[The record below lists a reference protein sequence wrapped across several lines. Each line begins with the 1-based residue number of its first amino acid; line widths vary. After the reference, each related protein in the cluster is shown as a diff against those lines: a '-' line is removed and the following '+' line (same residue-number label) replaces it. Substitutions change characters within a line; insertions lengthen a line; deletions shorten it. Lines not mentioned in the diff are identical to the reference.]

1 MDLGGITPV
10 EAIGAMPV
18 STGTSEDEIEEE
30 TPNVP
35 TTEAE
40 RLQRAKEFLLLLGD
54 TETELEII
62 KEEDFWRDSDS
73 TMSSESGVM
82 SDSED
87 GANIGNQNVFRKPP
101 QRGSDDPVD
110 TDSSDEVEPLNSQK
124 KPSRSK
130 KKKRPPVSV
139 NNEDN
144 KGESS
149 DEVEPLYPD
158 EGVPLSPSP
167 KPKRKKPT
175 VEKAQDPKPTDD
187 IPTDPT
193 SFYEKLSAL
202 PQNDAPGTAEG
213 VSSPE
218 DNRSQAESGIGHEPG
233 SNGERPVSPFPDD
246 EEVEPED
253 DYVPPEDKSTPTA
266 PPRSNN
272 SDTTTPKPTQNDATP
287 PPPNTTPGKP
297 SSGPKRRKEPNKK
310 SDLASSAPASA
321 PEDDGFFGNLL
332 KKKKGRSVPD
342 KQEPSTTEPS
352 TKDETDNDEKPGVL
366 DNLLNK
372 LKPKT
377 SGPEDN
383 VNKDDTKRKQSVDDE
398 PPKTEED
405 DNDKP
410 GLFDNLL
417 KKMKPK
423 PKDSGD
429 TRSKEDSDG
438 LQPPVNQ
445 TKPETTTKDPKTE
458 EDEDDK
464 PGLFD
469 NLLKKIKPKPKDS
482 EDTPN
487 KEDSDERQP
496 VEKDSPA
503 NPDAGGLSKPTTE
516 GDKDDKPGLLD
527 NLLNKLKPKDREDD
541 PSKQGSKPTENK
553 DHTDPDKT
561 QSSDRQPDKPEDA
574 EKKPSK
580 GVLDRLLKT
589 LHLDEETIPPPPEG
603 HPTDKSTEEPSEEQK
618 AKTALPGDDAK
629 TDEPAPI
636 PPPRTKSLRKRPT
649 TLPVGTPTEKDNKQK
664 DAAEKRPSKKPEEKN
679 TSSKPNGSSKPAK
692 GNKAPLNPMLVFGIV
707 PMEFEDVPLTPPCPR
722 KKQKPA
728 KPTKTPKEQKD
739 GEQKTPDDKT
749 NGSVLGP
756 PEEESDTLG
765 SFLDY
770 VFGRPKDRK
779 TPVARPKIVP
789 KPEDAT
795 KPKDKGPSEAIP
807 TKKEE
812 PSPAVKSLHG
822 LLERSPES
830 DNKATEPPKDEL
842 AKSKPTKESQQP
854 KDEPQVPKETEKPK
868 DEPKPSKEAEKP
880 KKETKPS
887 KEAEKSKE
895 EPKPTKVT
903 EQPKDEPAT
912 TKPVK
917 ETEQPKNEPATS
929 KPDAPDQ
936 KAAETRPVIEKPSE
950 EKAAPPSPKPK
961 STKEKKTP
969 KTPSPKV
976 RKSSKSK
983 EPTEEP
989 TKKKTKEKKPAKD
1002 KTKSRK
1008 KSEEKPVNADP
1019 SKAQEPLATLQNFE
1033 PVKAAPPAPQIPQKI
1048 EDEPVFAAPPLAK
1061 ENLPTSPRSRKP
1073 SKTLLSKLKKLKDG
1087 LTHDIS
1093 SDNEVE
1099 SPETKRKGLSKV
1111 PDMPQ
1116 EKEEE
1121 EPEKVEPPPRRKR
1134 DDKSMSPPPQK
1145 RQEMAPDTTQEEPKE
1160 IPMEMPTPPPRHK
1173 KDVPESKDSEEPVKA
1188 EPPPPEKEEEKEP
1201 VPIQEQVEQEPVK
1214 AAPPQP
1220 QQEEKPSKPEEKE
1233 DVTPVAVEPAAPQ
1246 QEQPV
1251 KAAPPVPQPQEDAE
1265 PPKQEEKG
1273 DVTPVTVEPSAPQP
1287 EEVKKEP
1294 EQIEPEPMTS
1304 MPPQPQEKIEPVIP
1318 EEKEEPSIPDKEE
1331 DIKPETIEEPVP
1343 QKEATVEEEKE
1354 PDTTEP
1360 VTEERPVETEPEKPK
1375 EEEKEDVPATVEDK
1389 PPEDETKDES
1399 TLEDQHISEP
1409 TESVPTESAPPL
1421 PPRRSKGKKDTAPT
1435 DAEQLIVPEEKTEEE
1450 NDNKPDR
1457 IEPPP
1462 LPVKRKSQR
1471 SDEQLPSPVDENKY
1485 PEISFSDAPPLQTNL
1500 DDIFHS
1506 PDDVLNAP
1514 CKGSDD
1520 EVPNEEEQGIVP
1532 DELAPVKT
1540 KKRSESF
1547 KAGRDRLKALGKS
1560 LKDKATR
1567 RKSDKSPA
1575 EDKPDIGDEPE
1586 DLVEEPDTP
1595 SSPQEED
1602 SHKTASLDRL
1612 KALGKSLKDK
1622 TKRRKSDKS
1631 PDEDEPETKDDPD
1644 NIVEE
1649 PDTPSSPQ
1657 EPDSQTP
1664 GARDRLKALGKSLK
1678 DKAKRRKSDKTPD
1691 EDKPEMTDDP
1701 EEPVPEITD
1710 DPDNSVDAPSSPQEP
1725 ESPKP
1730 KKPSRSLLSKLK
1742 DGLLSDSEKE
1752 LTPHVQKKPS
1762 DVESDEPV
1770 TSKAADQEDIPTPG
1784 PSHQPDEIIDT
1795 QDEAPTKPEKKKI
1808 NLPRKLSKLRNSFK
1822 RKAKPKSDDVPK
1834 SDLEGEAIPDQ
1845 DDENKENAPSLEDP
1859 PKDTDRS
1866 PDSPS
1871 TLKFPESTSPNE
1883 SFSTVIEN
1891 FAAREDPGQE
1901 EDEPVSK
1908 PIDEPT
1914 EEEDNDPEEAWS
1926 PWFKDTPKTEA
1937 PSDAHSS
1944 PILEK
1949 KPKDDAPTP
1958 LIEDQDD
1965 SSDVP
1970 PKLPPKQKDLE
1981 EPSDKEDND
1990 DVPICEKIKPLEE
2003 TCVKCRKV
2011 LKDSDVV
2018 VNFNGLTIHQT
2029 CMSKEKENKKEPLQ
2043 APNDDRSPKPDIE
2056 DKPDD
2061 TPRKPPKED
2070 DQILNTCWVCGEEIT
2085 GMMIVAL
2092 GRYWHAEHFRCARCG
2107 IPFKAV
2113 GLPHYEHGGK
2123 AYCEQ
2128 HFHEL
2133 FSDFCYACDQPI
2145 TDDIICAMNKTWC
2158 RKHFSCAMCSQNIK
2172 LDDKFYACDGRPVC
2186 KHCKDKVPA
2195 SLLQTRKKR
2204 TIVDTIRDM
2213 VRSPRSTNADKIS
2226 V

>member
-30 TPNVP
+30 TSNVP

-202 PQNDAPGTAEG
+202 PQNEAPGTAEG

-253 DYVPPEDKSTPTA
+253 DYVPPEDKSTTIA
-266 PPRSNN
+266 PPRSTKR
-272 SDTTTPKPTQNDATP
+272 SVATTPKPVQRDDTSP
-287 PPPNTTPGKP
+287 PTKTTPSQP
-297 SSGPKRRKEPNKK
+297 SNGSKRIKEPNKK
-310 SDLASSAPASA
+310 SDTTPKGDSTSV

-332 KKKKGRSVPD
+332 KKKKGRNVPD
-342 KQEPSTTEPS
+342 KQEPSSTEPS
-352 TKDETDNDEKPGVL
+352 TKDETDNDEKPGLL

-372 LKPKT
+372 LKPKAT
-377 SGPEDN
+377 GPEDN
-383 VNKDDTKRKQSVDDE
+383 VNKDDSKRKHPVDDE
-398 PPKTEED
+398 SPRDQRKPETNTNYPKTEED
-405 DNDKP
+405 ENDKP

-423 PKDSGD
+423 AKDSED
-429 TRSKEDSDG
+429 TPSKDGSDG
-438 LQPPVNQ
+438 SQPTANQ
-445 TKPETTTKDPKTE
+445 TKPETTAKDPKTE

-482 EDTPN
+482 EDTPSN
-487 KEDSDERQP
+487 EYSDGRQS
-496 VEKDSPA
+496 VEKDSRA
-503 NPDAGGLSKPTTE
+503 NQKKPVSTSRHPDSGGSPEPTT
-516 GDKDDKPGLLD
+516 DKDDKLGLLD
-527 NLLNKLKPKDREDD
+527 NLLSKLKPKDREDD
-541 PSKQGSKPTENK
+541 PSKRGSKPTENENN
-553 DHTDPDKT
+553 TDPDKT
-561 QSSDRQPDKPEDA
+561 DSSDRQPDKPEDA
-574 EKKPSK
+574 AKKKPSE

-589 LHLDEETIPPPPEG
+589 LHLDEETIPPPPEDQS
-603 HPTDKSTEEPSEEQK
+603 TDKSTDEPSQGQK
-618 AKTALPGDDAK
+618 PKTALPGDDAK

-756 PEEESDTLG
+756 QEEESDTLG

-795 KPKDKGPSEAIP
+795 KPKDKSPSDTIP

-812 PSPAVKSLHG
+812 PSPAVKSLQG
-822 LLERSPES
+822 LLERSSEV
-830 DNKATEPPKDEL
+830 DNKATETPKDEP
-842 AKSKPTKESQQP
+842 AKSKPAKESQQP

-868 DEPKPSKEAEKP
+868 DEPKPSKETEKP
-880 KKETKPS
+880 KEETKPS

-903 EQPKDEPAT
+903 EQPKDDPAT

-917 ETEQPKNEPATS
+917 ETERPKNEPTTS

-936 KAAETRPVIEKPSE
+936 KAAETRPIIEKPSE
-950 EKAAPPSPKPK
+950 DKAAPPSPRPK

-976 RKSSKSK
+976 RKSSKNK

-1019 SKAQEPLATLQNFE
+1019 PKAQEPPATLQNVE

-1048 EDEPVFAAPPLAK
+1048 EDEPVFAAPPQAK

-1099 SPETKRKGLSKV
+1099 SPETKRKELPKV
-1111 PDMPQ
+1111 PDTPQ
-1116 EKEEE
+1116 KREEE

-1145 RQEMAPDTTQEEPKE
+1145 RQEKTPDTTPEKPVE
-1160 IPMEMPTPPPRHK
+1160 IPTEMPTPPPRHK
-1173 KDVPESKDSEEPVKA
+1173 KDVPETKDNEEPVKA
-1188 EPPPPEKEEEKEP
+1188 ESPPPEKEEEKEP

-1220 QQEEKPSKPEEKE
+1220 QEEEKPSKPEKKE
-1233 DVTPVAVEPAAPQ
+1233 DVTPVAVEAAAPQ
-1246 QEQPV
+1246 QEEPV

-1265 PPKQEEKG
+1265 APKQEEKE
-1273 DVTPVTVEPSAPQP
+1273 DVTPVTVEPAAPQP
-1287 EEVKKEP
+1287 EEVKKAP
-1294 EQIEPEPMTS
+1294 EQVEPEPVTS

-1375 EEEKEDVPATVEDK
+1375 EEDKEDVPATVEEK
-1389 PPEDETKDES
+1389 PPEDETKDEP

-1421 PPRRSKGKKDTAPT
+1421 PPRRSKGKKEDAPT
-1435 DAEQLIVPEEKTEEE
+1435 DAEQLIVPEEQTEEE

-1471 SDEQLPSPVDENKY
+1471 SEEQLPSPVDENKY

-1520 EVPNEEEQGIVP
+1520 DVPKEEEQGIVP

-1560 LKDKATR
+1560 LKNKATR
-1567 RKSDKSPA
+1567 RKSDKSPD
-1575 EDKPDIGDEPE
+1575 EDKPEPK
-1586 DLVEEPDTP
+1586 DDPDNIVEEVDTP

-1602 SHKTASLDRL
+1602 SQKRASLDRL

-1622 TKRRKSDKS
+1622 TKRRKSEKS
-1631 PDEDEPETKDDPD
+1631 PDEEEPETKDDPD

-1649 PDTPSSPQ
+1649 VDTPSSPQ

-1678 DKAKRRKSDKTPD
+1678 DKAKRRKSEKSPDEDKPEMVDEPENPVEEVGTPSSPQEPDSQKTASLDRLKALGKSLKDKTKRRKSDKSPDDDEPETKDDPDNIVEELDTPSSPQEPDSQTPGSLDRLKALRKSLKEKAKRRKSDKTPD
-1691 EDKPEMTDDP
+1691 EGKPEMTDDP

-1710 DPDNSVDAPSSPQEP
+1710 DPDNSVDTPSSPQEP
-1725 ESPKP
+1725 ESQKP

-1770 TSKAADQEDIPTPG
+1770 TSKAADQEDMATPG
-1784 PSHQPDEIIDT
+1784 PSHQPDEIVDT

-1822 RKAKPKSDDVPK
+1822 RKAKSKSDDGPK
-1834 SDLEGEAIPDQ
+1834 SDLEGDAIPDQ

-1871 TLKFPESTSPNE
+1871 ALKFPESTSPNE

-1891 FAAREDPGQE
+1891 FAAQEDPGQE

-1908 PIDEPT
+1908 PLDEPT

-1937 PSDAHSS
+1937 PSDVHSS
-1944 PILEK
+1944 PVLEK
-1949 KPKDDAPTP
+1949 KPKEDAPTP

-1965 SSDVP
+1965 SLEVP

-1990 DVPICEKIKPLEE
+1990 DVPIWEKIKPLEE

-2018 VNFNGLTIHQT
+2018 VNFNGLILHQA
-2029 CMSKEKENKKEPLQ
+2029 CMS
-2043 APNDDRSPKPDIE
+2043 
-2056 DKPDD
+2056 
-2061 TPRKPPKED
+2061 
-2070 DQILNTCWVCGEEIT
+2070 
-2085 GMMIVAL
+2085 
-2092 GRYWHAEHFRCARCG
+2092 
-2107 IPFKAV
+2107 
-2113 GLPHYEHGGK
+2113 
-2123 AYCEQ
+2123 
-2128 HFHEL
+2128 
-2133 FSDFCYACDQPI
+2133 
-2145 TDDIICAMNKTWC
+2145 
-2158 RKHFSCAMCSQNIK
+2158 
-2172 LDDKFYACDGRPVC
+2172 
-2186 KHCKDKVPA
+2186 
-2195 SLLQTRKKR
+2195 
-2204 TIVDTIRDM
+2204 
-2213 VRSPRSTNADKIS
+2213 
-2226 V
+2226 